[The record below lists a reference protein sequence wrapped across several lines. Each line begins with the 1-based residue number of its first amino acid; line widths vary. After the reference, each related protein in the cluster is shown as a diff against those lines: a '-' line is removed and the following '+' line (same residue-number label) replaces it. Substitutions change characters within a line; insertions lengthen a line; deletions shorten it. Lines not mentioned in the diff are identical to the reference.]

1 MKNKVSITFMVC
13 AMLFATCLIIANI
26 VEQKTILVLGVECT
40 AGLFIFPLSYVLGDV
55 ITEIWGVK
63 RARLV
68 ILLGFAMNLLAVIVF
83 NLSVIAEPSA
93 NFEYNREFA
102 LILGST
108 WRISLASF
116 IAFILGSMLNAE
128 VMDRMKKRDE
138 NRRFGFRAIVSTVV
152 GEGADSLVFFFIAF
166 YGVIPTDD
174 LWMLIFTQ
182 SGIKIVYEIAVLPIT
197 TFVVKHMKAVEG
209 V

>member
-13 AMLFATCLIIANI
+13 AMLFSTCLIIANI

-128 VMDRMKKRDE
+128 VMDRMKKHDE
-138 NRRFGFRAIVSTVV
+138 NRRFGFRAIASTVV

-166 YGVIPTDD
+166 YGIIPTDD